1 MPLLQHALKVVMMN
15 KNKGFTLVE
24 VLITVVILALGLLGL
39 AGLQISSLRDNL
51 SAEHRGKAAQLAYDM
66 TDRMRSNTDRG
77 NLAQLNDY
85 TNAGAENTDCVSV
98 PVVGCTSTELA
109 GHDKFEWE
117 REIGNSLPAGQ
128 GAIGVSGGVYSIT
141 VAWDDNRNGALDVS
155 DASFVAR
162 FEP

>member
-1 MPLLQHALKVVMMN
+1 MI
-15 KNKGFTLVE
+15 KNKGFTLIE

-39 AGLQISSLRDNL
+39 AGLQINSLRNNL

-66 TDRMRSNTDRG
+66 TDRMRSNTNRN
-77 NLAQLNDY
+77 NLAQLGDY
-85 TNAGAENTDCVSV
+85 KNNAATEEASCIAV
-98 PVVGCTSTELA
+98 PVVGCTGTEQA

-117 REIGNSLPAGQ
+117 REIANSLPLGQ
-128 GAIGVSGGVYSIT
+128 GRIDLSGGVYSIT
-141 VAWDDNRNGALDVS
+141 IAWDDNRNGTLDTS